1 MPKSTPKWR
10 KQVFLVKEV
19 NDKEVDKVKNVN
31 IFEFRTQ
38 YRSYVPSFIE
48 IAAKIKIFVKEVN
61 KKTSFALFFLI
72 QK

>member
-1 MPKSTPKWR
+1 M
-10 KQVFLVKEV
+10 VKEV

-38 YRSYVPSFIE
+38 NRLYVPSFTG
-48 IAAKIKIFVKEVN
+48 IAPKIKIFVKEVN